1 VRITR
6 RSLTMI
12 GIVLTAA
19 AILIFAS
26 ALSKCLPEPVQL
38 TPGAQCPE
46 AYYGLSVT
54 ALLTLG
60 LTSLAIGLRMHGKEI
75 VH

>member
-1 VRITR
+1 MRITR
-6 RSLTMI
+6 RSLTII
-12 GIVLTAA
+12 GIVLVAA
-19 AILIFAS
+19 AILIFSS

-46 AYYGLSVT
+46 AYYGLSAT

-60 LTSLAIGLRMHGKEI
+60 LTSLAISLSINRPN
-75 VH
+75 